1 MEESKKSTTFF
12 GFKIADDTEERT
24 RNFIERHGFDS
35 GELTVRNG
43 KVIEYGDIEHGLS
56 LKELKNKNEDE
67 MKEIFRQKLG
77 LRMCGYKLDIDNLP
91 DIREAQ
97 EEFSRGLT
105 AKISIEPER
114 DGRTKIFIQGEK
126 DMEIW
131 KVPSAGLVNQPPEKM
146 RETLLGHVYNMLDTS
161 TSEEMREAGRK
172 LHRRFD
178 ERQQQEEFTSA
189 PKTKKP
195 AHHPNIKPELA
206 PG

>member
-1 MEESKKSTTFF
+1 MEENKKSTTFF

-24 RNFIERHGFDS
+24 RNFIERHGFGS
-35 GELTVRNG
+35 EELTVRNG

-67 MKEIFRQKLG
+67 MKEILRQKLG

-97 EEFSRGLT
+97 EELGWGLT
-105 AKISIEPER
+105 TKISIEPEK
-114 DGRTKIFIQGEK
+114 DGHTKIFIQGEK

-131 KVPSAGLVNQPPEKM
+131 RVPSTGLVNQPPEKM
-146 RETLLGHVYNMLDTS
+146 RETLLRHAYNMLDTS

-178 ERQQQEEFTSA
+178 GGRQQEEFTAA
-189 PKTKKP
+189 PRAKKTT
-195 AHHPNIKPELA
+195 HHPNMKPELA